1 MITQGAAEEEGS
13 VSPGEVSKM
22 RGSRA
27 FNLFDLTQ
35 VRVRVRVRARVR
47 VRVRVRVRA
56 RVSSQP

>member
-35 VRVRVRVRARVR
+35 VRVRVRVMVRVR
-47 VRVRVRVRA
+47 VRVRVRVD
-56 RVSSQP
+56 S

>member
-1 MITQGAAEEEGS
+1 MRLITQGAAEEEGS

-35 VRVRVRVRARVR
+35 VRDRVR
-47 VRVRVRVRA
+47 VRVRVRVSV
-56 RVSSQP
+56 RVRIDSKP